1 MDEQTAIFPSGK
13 CSSRLRGRAFARGVV
28 PAFLLFGLMPFGLA
42 GCQSSSHVS
51 NIAGT
56 GNERGFAEK
65 GAMAS
70 RGSGAVAGRADNRP
84 NELGGGNRENLAS
97 LNEVVRANPSDVNA
111 LNMRG
116 TAFAKSRQFKMALA
130 DLNAAIELDPQYYQ
144 VYANRALVYIN
155 LRRFEMAKAD
165 FEAALRLNPQ
175 YVVAYLGRG
184 RLYKRERKYAIAQ
197 SDFSRVIKLD
207 PSNASAYFQR
217 ALTYQFMGQHA
228 NAITA
233 FDVAISLRPNR
244 AQPYFGRGQSR
255 FALQKYE
262 LAYDDFY
269 IAAKRGNGNPRAW
282 TFRGLSAERFGD
294 PKKAVRAYR
303 RALQSNP
310 KFKPA
315 IKGMKRLGVKAA

>member
-1 MDEQTAIFPSGK
+1 MVEQQAAIFPSGK
-13 CSSRLRGRAFARGVV
+13 HPPLQRGRVFARGF
-28 PAFLLFGLMPFGLA
+28 ALALLLIGVA
-42 GCQSSSHVS
+42 GCQSSSHIS

-56 GNERGFAEK
+56 GSDFAEK
-65 GAMAS
+65 GAMAA
-70 RGSGAVAGRADNRP
+70 RGSGARAGRVDNRP
-84 NELGGGNRENLAS
+84 NALGGGNRENLAS

-116 TAFAKSRQFKMALA
+116 TAFAKSRKFKLALA

-144 VYANRALVYIN
+144 AYANRALVYIN
-155 LRRFEMAKAD
+155 MGRFDLAKVD
-165 FEAALRLNPQ
+165 YEAALGLNPR
-175 YVVAYLGRG
+175 YVIAYLGRG
-184 RLYKRERKYAIAQ
+184 RLSKRERKYAIAQ
-197 SDFSRVIKLD
+197 ADFSRVIKLD

-217 ALTYQFMGQHA
+217 GLTYQFMGQHA

-244 AQPYFGRGQSR
+244 PQPYFGRGQSR

-269 IAAKRGNGNPRAW
+269 IAAKRDNGNPRAW

-303 RALQSNP
+303 RALKTNP

-315 IKGMKRLGVKAA
+315 LMGMRRLGVKAA